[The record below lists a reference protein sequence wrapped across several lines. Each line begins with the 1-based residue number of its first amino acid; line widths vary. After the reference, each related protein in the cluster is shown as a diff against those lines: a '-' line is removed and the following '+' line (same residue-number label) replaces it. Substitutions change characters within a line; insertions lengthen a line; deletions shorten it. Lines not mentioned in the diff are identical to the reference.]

1 MSRRVAAQLIFL
13 MTLACSLLLALGAQ
27 AALVPTCDAAE
38 LASRFSPPEEPSC
51 TVVTRVVDEAT
62 GATTAA
68 PICDPRGASAIA
80 PQRILPVEDA
90 RIDASPSC
98 GADALAPVTGSNAR
112 SAPYAAPAA
121 LADQALPS
129 ADSVIPPATLSAT
142 LEYLEPVHRPL
153 CGVRRAVEH
162 PPR

>member
-1 MSRRVAAQLIFL
+1 MSRRIAAPIIFL
-13 MTLACSLLLALGAQ
+13 MTLACSLLLTLGAQ

-38 LASRFSPPEEPSC
+38 LASRVSPPEEPSC
-51 TVVTRVVDEAT
+51 TVVTRVVDQAT

-80 PQRILPVEDA
+80 PQRVLPVEDA

-98 GADALAPVTGSNAR
+98 GADELAPVTGSNAR
-112 SAPYAAPAA
+112 FAPHAAPAA
-121 LADQALPS
+121 LANEALPS

-142 LEYLEPVHRPL
+142 LEYLKPTVGPL
-153 CGVRRAVEH
+153 YGVRRAVEH

>member
-1 MSRRVAAQLIFL
+1 MSRRIAAQLVFL
-13 MTLACSLLLALGAQ
+13 MTLACSLLLTLGAQ

-38 LASRFSPPEEPSC
+38 LASRVSPPEEPSC
-51 TVVTRVVDEAT
+51 AVVTRVVDQAT

-98 GADALAPVTGSNAR
+98 GADELAPLTGSNAR
-112 SAPYAAPAA
+112 STPQAAPAA

-129 ADSVIPPATLSAT
+129 AEPVIAPATLSMM
-142 LEYLEPVHRPL
+142 LEYLEPAVGPVY
-153 CGVRRAVEH
+153 GVSRAIEH